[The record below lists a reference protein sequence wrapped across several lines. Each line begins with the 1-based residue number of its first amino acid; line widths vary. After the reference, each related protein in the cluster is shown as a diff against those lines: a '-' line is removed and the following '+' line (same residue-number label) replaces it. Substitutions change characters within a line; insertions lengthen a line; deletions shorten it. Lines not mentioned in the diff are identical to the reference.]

1 MAVVVPLELVLL
13 VKVDR
18 VVAGIAEVV
27 LVQHV
32 KDTMVPLA
40 TLLMVVGQVAVLAD
54 LLFLVILM

>member
-1 MAVVVPLELVLL
+1 VPLELVLL
-13 VKVDR
+13 VKVDQ

-27 LVQHV
+27 LVQHA

-40 TLLMVVGQVAVLAD
+40 TLLMVVGQAGVQAD